1 MMSKI
6 RFTKIVK
13 INREVRIQANISL
26 IDIISNSLSL
36 IWLSRQSEIKSV
48 TQSDSETAISLQNEK
63 ILTDLVL
70 KGFDVNIKHCQITE
84 RIKSTNIYKLA
95 TQTATNIV
103 KVIAHLS
110 KFNGFQKNMSF
121 YRVVDLSESDNVE
134 QLLLNSY
141 SDSGFKFLV
150 NLQTLINKRS
160 RAVEIAAIAIIE
172 RQVEN
177 IAAVSSPVNLMSQK
191 FNILHEKIG
200 GN

>member
-36 IWLSRQSEIKSV
+36 IWLSRQSEIRSV
-48 TQSDSETAISLQNEK
+48 TQRDIETAISLQNEK

-84 RIKSTNIYKLA
+84 RSKRKNIYKLA

-110 KFNGFQKNMSF
+110 KFYGFQKNMSF

-141 SDSGFKFLV
+141 TDSGFRFLV

-191 FNILHEKIG
+191 FNILHEKMG